1 MKIKRYNIKL
11 ENNEI
16 EKVRLKNR
24 TCDDTI
30 SIDDIIKLKDFGF
43 GNILIDKKSYK
54 TLIGSKLLWIRFD
67 NKDEIIY

>member
-30 SIDDIIKLKDFGF
+30 SIDDISKLKDFGF
-43 GNILIDKKSYK
+43 GNILIDKKSYENI
-54 TLIGSKLLWIRFD
+54 LI
-67 NKDEIIY
+67 

>member
-43 GNILIDKKSYK
+43 GNILIDKKSYENI
-54 TLIGSKLLWIRFD
+54 LI
-67 NKDEIIY
+67 